1 MCHCVFVPPMGFD
14 MSNFQHVA
22 AQSQQSTI
30 LVDTL
35 RRPLRDLRISVIDR
49 CNFRCTYCMP
59 SEKFH
64 HTYQFLEK
72 EEWLSFDEIER
83 LARIFVGLGVVKVR
97 LTGGEP
103 LLRSD
108 LPKLVERLSGIDK
121 IEDMALTTNGSLLSR
136 EAGKLFQAGLKRLT
150 VSLDTLDEKISQQM
164 NGERGSV
171 TEILRGIKE
180 AERAGFKS
188 VKINTVVQKGV
199 NDHTIIDLVKY
210 FRGTPHVIRFI
221 EYMDAGNQNH
231 WEYKNVVSSG
241 EIVAMIEREFPLQP
255 LKANYDSEVASRYG
269 FADGKGE
276 IGFIS
281 SVSEPFCG
289 SCSRARLSADGK
301 LYTCLFATQSTDLRK
316 PLRAGASDNGLRALI
331 ASTWHSRTDRYS
343 QERSELT
350 AQNRVLNKVEMFQIG
365 G

>member
-1 MCHCVFVPPMGFD
+1 MLFD
-14 MSNFQHVA
+14 Q
-22 AQSQQSTI
+22 
-30 LVDTL
+30 LK
-35 RRPLRDLRISVIDR
+35 RPLHDLRISVIDR

-64 HTYQFLEK
+64 HTYQFLDK
-72 EEWLSFDEIER
+72 EEWLTFDEIER

-103 LLRSD
+103 LLRPD
-108 LPKLVERLSGIDK
+108 LPKLVERLSKIDK
-121 IEDMALTTNGSLLSR
+121 IEDLALTTNGSLLSR

-150 VSLDTLDEKISQQM
+150 VSLDTLDETISHRM

-171 TEILRGIKE
+171 AQILKGIKE
-180 AERAGFKS
+180 AGHAGFRS

-210 FRGTPHVIRFI
+210 FRGTQHVIRFI
-221 EYMDAGNQNH
+221 EYMDVGNQNH

-241 EIVAMIEREFPLQP
+241 EIVAMIEREFPLTP
-255 LKANYDSEVASRYG
+255 LNANYESEVASRYG
-269 FADGKGE
+269 FSDGKGE

-301 LYTCLFATQSTDLRK
+301 FYTCLFATMSTDLRK
-316 PLRAGASDNGLRALI
+316 PLRAGASDDDLHALI
-331 ASTWHSRTDRYS
+331 ASTWQSRADRYS
-343 QERSELT
+343 QERSELA
-350 AQNRVLNKVEMFQIG
+350 AQNKVLNKVEMFQVG